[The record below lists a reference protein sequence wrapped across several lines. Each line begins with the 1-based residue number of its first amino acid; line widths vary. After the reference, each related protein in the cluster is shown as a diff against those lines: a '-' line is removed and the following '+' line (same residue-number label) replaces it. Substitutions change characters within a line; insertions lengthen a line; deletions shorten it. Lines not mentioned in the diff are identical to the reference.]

1 MRMLCVKCCDLG
13 WKLGKTLKSFGTVG
27 QVCRVW
33 WGQHNNIEDD
43 IHKLKYKYTNGNTN
57 TQLEI
62 QIQNIFDYNQI
73 QTKMENQVCRVR
85 VALHHMAI
93 LVMVHTQIQN
103 EKCMSLTFKNIFW
116 QINQKIGTKSPTIFL
131 KVSIALYPH
140 FQLASKSTYVPYITC
155 FTFGATCL
163 EGNPVVLLLVGKG
176 NFKGNV

>member
-1 MRMLCVKCCDLG
+1 MEI
-13 WKLGKTLKSFGTVG
+13 
-27 QVCRVW
+27 Q
-33 WGQHNNIEDD
+33 
-43 IHKLKYKYTNGNTN
+43 IHKLKYKYRTSLITIKYKQKWKN
-57 TQLEI
+57 E
-62 QIQNIFDYNQI
+62 
-73 QTKMENQVCRVR
+73 
-85 VALHHMAI
+85 I

-131 KVSIALYPH
+131 KFSIALYPH